1 LRLEPGLR
9 WSIYVTSAVLFATGI
24 AWWILGDGHGAIR
37 LYLIAVHGFAAMLFL
52 VALGAIL
59 VVHVREGW
67 RRALNR
73 ISGSLMLATAVLLA
87 LSACGLYYLGS
98 DTLRNLASDLHIAL
112 GLFVP
117 LILVAH
123 VVLGRR
129 ARLRA
134 AALANSR

>member
-9 WSIYVTSAVLFATGI
+9 WSISLTSAVLFATGV
-24 AWWILGDGHGAIR
+24 AWWVLDDGYGAIR
-37 LYLIAVHGFAAMLFL
+37 LCLIAVHGFAAMLFL
-52 VALGAIL
+52 VALGSIL

-98 DTLRNLASDLHIAL
+98 EVLRELTSGLHIVV
-112 GLFVP
+112 GLFLP
-117 LILVAH
+117 LILAGH
-123 VVLGRR
+123 VVLGRS

-134 AALANSR
+134 AAPKDVG